1 MKLSTRQRD
10 FILIIVLANVMG
22 ILMCPDCLKNWTYFW
37 RLEVIMLTIWFVMWY
52 GNEFVSHSIDR
63 YVSWLDKPAKRFAL
77 GIIGSVIFT
86 ILAIVSLAMLFK
98 KIFDISI
105 GDGWST
111 VWVSIGVSLV
121 ILLFMQSKEFLFSW
135 RELSIRQEK
144 MRNEILVSRYE
155 VLKNQVNP
163 HFMFNGLN
171 ALSSLVYEDQDLA
184 VKYIDQLSKVFRYVL
199 QAGQKEVVTLGEEI
213 ETVNS
218 YIFLQKIRFGDNF
231 NVEMELEEVSEKY
244 FVAPLVL
251 QMLIENAI
259 KHNEITQEN
268 PLVIKLFIENE
279 YLIVSNNLQLK
290 NSELHESTEMGL
302 TNIKARYQ
310 SLSDNEVIVD
320 ETNTSFKVSV
330 PLVTKAL

>member
-1 MKLSTRQRD
+1 
-10 FILIIVLANVMG
+10 
-22 ILMCPDCLKNWTYFW
+22 
-37 RLEVIMLTIWFVMWY
+37 
-52 GNEFVSHSIDR
+52 
-63 YVSWLDKPAKRFAL
+63 
-77 GIIGSVIFT
+77 
-86 ILAIVSLAMLFK
+86 
-98 KIFDISI
+98 
-105 GDGWST
+105 
-111 VWVSIGVSLV
+111 
-121 ILLFMQSKEFLFSW
+121 MQSKEFLFSW

>member
-121 ILLFMQSKEFLFSW
+121 ILLFMQSKDFLFSW